1 MQRRDILFSGLLA
14 SGLSAAQADARN
26 LEPKASTDHRNG
38 QVALRD
44 TTLFVRDWGAG
55 RPVLF
60 LSSWGFSSDAW
71 QYQMLPLCQQG
82 FRCVAYDRRGHGRSS
97 DPGGGYDYD
106 TLAADLDGVLRK
118 LDLRDVVLVAYS
130 MSSGEAVRYLSRYGS
145 RRVSRLIL
153 LAPTTPLLAKT
164 ADNPDGVDVDV
175 LERTRAYIAKDLP
188 GALAAGFG
196 AFVEDGVSE
205 DLKAWCKGLMMQCSL
220 QALLDCQRAFT
231 ATDFRAELPRLT
243 VPTLV
248 LQGDADKSA
257 PLELT
262 GRKTAALVPRSRMV
276 VYPGAPH
283 GLVFTHTAK
292 VNDDIVSF
300 ARS

>member
-1 MQRRDILFSGLLA
+1 MHRREILFSGLIA
-14 SGLSAAQADARN
+14 GGLSAARAEARQR
-26 LEPKASTDHRNG
+26 EPGASAGHRSG
-38 QVALRD
+38 QLAVRG
-44 TTLFVRDWGAG
+44 TSLFVRDWGVG
-55 RPVLF
+55 RPIVF
-60 LSSWGFSSDAW
+60 LSSWGFASDAW

-106 TLAADLDGVLRK
+106 TLAADLDGVMRK

-153 LAPTTPLLAKT
+153 IAPTTPLLAKT
-164 ADNPDGVDVDV
+164 ADNPDGVDAAV
-175 LERTRAYIAKDLP
+175 LERTRRYIAKDLP

-205 DLKAWCKGLMMQCSL
+205 DLKAWCKWLIMQCSL
-220 QALLDCQRAFT
+220 QALIDCQRAFT

-262 GRKTAALVPRSRMV
+262 GRKTAALVHNSRLV
-276 VYPGAPH
+276 IYPGAPH